1 MKVRRQKTETRPF
14 ISFRASSERSR
25 RDRRQQTVIRP
36 PSSVVCPP
44 IEPAAFSIWLV
55 FLAWLAMLIFAV
67 HACTHMVAAGDTW
80 VAMACGRHF
89 VNHGVDTV
97 EPFSANSHK
106 PGPTPEEVKTWPG
119 WAQWI
124 VDKVGLE
131 TVKYWHPTGWI
142 NQNWLTHVIFYWL
155 TTTLGSEQQP
165 YFNALAYWKF
175 AVYILTIIC
184 VFYTGRLLG
193 ANPFLSAAFA
203 CFAVFV
209 GRSFL
214 DIRPQ
219 GFSNLLVAVFLLML
233 VLAAYR
239 NILYIW
245 LIVPVTVFWCNVHG
259 GYIYA
264 FIMLVPFIGLHLLT
278 TCNRKWTAIL
288 YNVSAWPFYALVV
301 SRAGLTISTFLFLV
315 LLIVLDIT
323 LIFYKNN
330 LVSIGWRG
338 IWHTIA
344 AGVVA
349 FFAMVLVN
357 PFHLTNLTHTFVISV
372 SEHAARWREIH
383 EWKPAFEWDN
393 PVGTAVPFLVMYIIA
408 WVVLGLWVV
417 ISTLTRRSV
426 SQRRSRKAAGSD
438 EYQWP
443 KLNLPSMMIAALTIY
458 MAIRSRRFIP
468 IAAIAGCPIIAMFVD
483 QIVRAIS
490 AARNFHR
497 QNRLFVSPMPRN
509 VQLYLTIA
517 GAAAVVFFG
526 AWWGGRFKLVYLDAW
541 PNDPELTSIFMR
553 MTASDAKP
561 FCAGQFIRMNKVAGN
576 MFNYWTEGG
585 FIAWAQE
592 PDPNTGWTPLQL
604 FMDGRAQA
612 AYNRETFDLWSYIMS
627 GGLPGSE
634 GFQIVQRASMK
645 ARMTGQELK
654 DELTSADYVKIGPS
668 IDQALRERNVWVA
681 LMPAAEF
688 DSVFVRGL
696 EHTLNWVI
704 VFLDNKQ
711 KILVNYATAQGKE
724 LFDGIESGKTLYP
737 DEFSRSLTL
746 AHNLLV
752 YAKDVA
758 QRRRGLDLAIQAFN
772 LNPSP
777 TPMLEIMVNAA
788 RFTELVPQV
797 NSFCK
802 SYFDSFTK
810 DEGVYA
816 RQDGYRLRLDAAR
829 LACVHL
835 ERVARAQGDAKLA
848 ESYAARIREYETE
861 RGKISDEQRW

>member
-1 MKVRRQKTETRPF
+1 MARPMKDRRQKAETRKQKTEDRRQKTENGKQKTEVGSQKSVLCRL
-14 ISFRASSERSR
+14 
-25 RDRRQQTVIRP
+25 
-36 PSSVVCPP
+36 SSV
-44 IEPAAFSIWLV
+44 
-55 FLAWLAMLIFAV
+55 LAWLAMLVFAI

-89 VNHGVDTV
+89 IKHGVHTV
-97 EPFSANSHK
+97 EPFSANSHT
-106 PGPTPEEVKTWPG
+106 PGPTPEEVKTWPD
-119 WAQWI
+119 WAQYI

-131 TVKYWHPTGWI
+131 TVKKWHPTGWI

-155 TTTLGSEQQP
+155 TTTLGSEEKP
-165 YFNALAYWKF
+165 YFNALVYWKF

-184 VFYTGRLLG
+184 MFYTGRLLG

-214 DIRPQ
+214 DVRPQ
-219 GFSNLLVAVFLLML
+219 GFSNLLVAVFLLVL

-245 LIVPVTVFWCNVHG
+245 LVVPLTVFWCNVHG

-264 FIMLVPFIGLHLLT
+264 FIMLVPFIGLHLLNSF
-278 TCNRKWTAIL
+278 NRKWTAIL
-288 YNVSAWPFYALVV
+288 YNVTAWPFYALVA
-301 SRAGLTISTFLFLV
+301 SRAGLTTSTFLFLV
-315 LLIVLDIT
+315 LLIVLDIA

-338 IWHTIA
+338 IRHTVA
-344 AGVVA
+344 AGTVA
-349 FFAMVLVN
+349 FFAMVVVN

-383 EWKPAFEWDN
+383 EWQPAFDWDN

-408 WVVLGLWVV
+408 WVVLGLWIV
-417 ISTLTRRSV
+417 IPALARCSV
-426 SQRRSRKAAGSD
+426 SQNRSRKAASD

-483 QIVRAIS
+483 EIVRAIL

-497 QNRLFVSPMPRN
+497 QRSALAGLFVSPMPRN

-517 GAAAVVFFG
+517 SAAAVVFFG
-526 AWWGGRFKLVYLDAW
+526 AWWGSRFKLVYLDPW

-561 FCAGQFIRMNKVAGN
+561 FCAGQFIRMNKLAGN

-585 FIAWAQE
+585 FVAWAQE
-592 PDPNTGWTPLQL
+592 PDPKTGRTPLQL

-634 GFQIVQRASMK
+634 GFQIVQGASMK

-654 DELTSADYVKIGPS
+654 DVLTVADYVKIGPS
-668 IDQALRERNVWVA
+668 IDQALGERNVWIA
-681 LMPAAEF
+681 LMPGAEF
-688 DSVFVRGL
+688 DSIFVRGL

-711 KILVNYATAQGKE
+711 KILVNYATAQGKA

-737 DEFSRSLTL
+737 DDFSRKLTL
-746 AHNLLV
+746 SHNILI

-758 QRRRGLDLAIQAFN
+758 QRKRGLDFATAAFN

-788 RFTELVPQV
+788 RFTDLAPQV
-797 NSFCK
+797 SSFCR
-802 SYFDSFTK
+802 SYVDSFPK
-810 DEGVYA
+810 NKQVYA

-835 ERVARAQGDAKLA
+835 ERVARAQANAKLA
-848 ESYAARIREYETE
+848 ESYAARIREYEAE
-861 RGKISDEQRW
+861 REKISDEQRW

>member
-1 MKVRRQKTETRPF
+1 MARPIKVRRQKSENRSQETENRKQKTEVGSQKSVLCRL
-14 ISFRASSERSR
+14 
-25 RDRRQQTVIRP
+25 
-36 PSSVVCPP
+36 SSV
-44 IEPAAFSIWLV
+44 
-55 FLAWLAMLIFAV
+55 LAWLAMLIFAI

-89 VNHGVDTV
+89 VKHGVDTV

-119 WAQWI
+119 WGQWI
-124 VDKVGLE
+124 TDKVGLE
-131 TVKYWHPTGWI
+131 TVRKWHPTGWI

-155 TTTLGSEQQP
+155 TTTLGSEEKP
-165 YFNALAYWKF
+165 YFNALVYWKF
-175 AVYILTIIC
+175 AIYILTIIC

-193 ANPFLSAAFA
+193 AHPLLSAAFA
-203 CFAVFV
+203 CFALFI

-219 GFSNLLVAVFLLML
+219 GFSNLLVAVFLLVL
-233 VLAAYR
+233 ILAAYR

-245 LIVPVTVFWCNVHG
+245 LIVPLTVFWCNIHG

-264 FIMLVPFIGLHLLT
+264 FIMLVPFIGLHLL
-278 TCNRKWTAIL
+278 NSFNKKWTAIL
-288 YNVSAWPFYALVV
+288 YNISAWPFYALVV
-301 SRAGLTISTFLFLV
+301 SRAGLTTSTFLFLV

-330 LVSIGWRG
+330 LVSIGWKG
-338 IWHTIA
+338 VYHTIA
-344 AGVVA
+344 AGIVA
-349 FFAMVLVN
+349 FFAMVVLN

-383 EWKPAFEWDN
+383 EWQPAFDWAN

-408 WVVLGLWVV
+408 WVALGLWIA
-417 ISTLTRRSV
+417 ISILARRSV
-426 SQRRSRKAAGSD
+426 SQSRPRKAAGSD
-438 EYQWP
+438 EFQWP
-443 KLNLPSMMIAALTIY
+443 KLNMPSMMIAALTIY

-490 AARNFHR
+490 AARNFNYK
-497 QNRLFVSPMPRN
+497 NRLFISPMPRD

-526 AWWGGRFKLVYLDAW
+526 AWWGGRFKLVYLDPW

-561 FCAGQFIRMNKVAGN
+561 FCAGQFIRMNKLAGN

-592 PDPNTGWTPLQL
+592 PDPNTGRTPLRL

-634 GFQIVQRASMK
+634 GFQVVQRASME
-645 ARMTGQELK
+645 ARIKGQELK
-654 DELTSADYVKIGPS
+654 DVLTSADYMKIGPS
-668 IDQALRERNVWVA
+668 IDQALRERDVWVA

-688 DSVFVRGL
+688 DSVFARGL

-704 VFLDNKQ
+704 VFLNNKQ
-711 KILVNYATAQGKE
+711 KILVNYATAQGKK
-724 LFDGIESGKTLYP
+724 LFDGIENGKTLYP
-737 DEFSRSLTL
+737 DDFSRDLTL

-758 QRRRGLDLAIQAFN
+758 QRRRGLDLAIKACN
-772 LNPSP
+772 SNPSP
-777 TPMLEIMVNAA
+777 ASMLEIMVNAA

-802 SYFDSFTK
+802 NYIDSFTK
-810 DEGVYA
+810 NKEVYT

-835 ERVARAQGDAKLA
+835 ERVARAQADAKLA
-848 ESYAARIREYETE
+848 ESYTARIREYEAE
-861 RGKISDEQRW
+861 REKISDEQRW